1 MKSYF
6 PMSGKK
12 NARIEKLNKFWGGY
26 KISIMR
32 MNQAFVEYIWK
43 YVSKGV
49 YSYIV
54 YAILVTLQTSQQLLV
69 SHILTVL
76 FPPLFWG
83 KKDALFRSGHILQ
96 SRSFLQ
102 SGLTHIRMQTLLHPK
117 SDKKQNNPYLVRRH
131 VGLIWTKNYYGIL
144 LLFWSMII
152 NMQQIF

>member
-1 MKSYF
+1 
-6 PMSGKK
+6 
-12 NARIEKLNKFWGGY
+12 
-26 KISIMR
+26 

-83 KKDALFRSGHILQ
+83 K
-96 SRSFLQ
+96 
-102 SGLTHIRMQTLLHPK
+102 
-117 SDKKQNNPYLVRRH
+117 N
-131 VGLIWTKNYYGIL
+131 
-144 LLFWSMII
+144 
-152 NMQQIF
+152 